1 MSTAD
6 FSTFSASSPF
16 KEYKWFNSHSVQQE
30 VHCGVCRLDL
40 PVSLDIHT
48 SKVPQ
53 DLWIGAQ
60 IICHGIPL
68 HEGVLHTSFA
78 LSDGHLNALV
88 WNTLLNFQV
97 KIKDLS
103 IDASIVFTAW
113 DPSGAVGGN
122 VYGVTTLAL
131 FDQNDRLKSG
141 HQKLLFYPTNNF
153 DSDQL
158 NSRTS
163 LFTENFSG
171 ECNAGYLKKFANGE
185 NYAPH
190 SKHDQ
195 AFLMEK
201 RLEEYERNTS
211 SANNINR
218 KPLQGI
224 TNNSIGSSSLLN
236 TTNWLDVM
244 SKARMEAI
252 LEDVLLPDISGL
264 QGFKK
269 SRDVCSRRQRTKS
282 SSIFSSEER
291 NLHQLFCLVIELPF
305 PPHPILYKD
314 RRYTGVS
321 EHIPPST
328 LAQMMPPGCGVVVEK
343 ETDNKKNLSNTS
355 DYNNNNTSQR
365 HGNTSPATILEFSL
379 IGGLTGAGNV
389 SGTTLGLPG
398 GSGGSAAFTGASLC
412 FIADWDMDN
421 ENLAEQQYRCLAH
434 DILRGK
440 LDASVKPSLEDRSK
454 IDKILNAAGTLMV
467 FEEMDLLYR
476 YRYFLTENKKAL
488 LKFLLSV
495 DWTVESE
502 VAEVPLLLAQWK
514 KKAPLDVSDA
524 LRLLG
529 KEKAFQSLIVRQY
542 AVETLRSATDEE
554 LLTFLLQL
562 VQALRYEP
570 AIGVTAEV
578 GENVTTLRLQDDSS
592 YNVASSFSSSF
603 AWTRLGMSTSIA
615 GIGITSM
622 QNNSDRKNNTP
633 NNSSTELGHHGA
645 GLVSPLAQFL
655 IDRAC
660 ASPIVANFFYWY
672 LKVETEDLEPAGL
685 LFRQIFDSF
694 LIQLA
699 SSTSSPSRSNLNGLS
714 GSDSKDGNK
723 VVDVVQGAECA
734 LQLYSLNEYIT
745 AIVDCHSVAR
755 AVSGRKDVKQAA
767 LRKLLKERGLEKI
780 PCQIEGRV
788 KQKDC
793 SFFSYLQFI
802 LYTITNI

>member
-30 VHCGVCRLDL
+30 LHCGVCRLDL
-40 PVSLDIHT
+40 PASIDIHT

-60 IICHGIPL
+60 VICHGIPL

-78 LSDGHLNALV
+78 LSDGHINALV

-113 DPSGAVGGN
+113 DPSSCVGGD

-131 FDQNDRLKSG
+131 FDQNGRLKSG
-141 HQKLLFYPTNNF
+141 HQKLLFYPTNSIDTN
-153 DSDQL
+153 QL
-158 NSRTS
+158 NSKTS
-163 LFTENFSG
+163 LFTEDFSG
-171 ECNAGYLKKFANGE
+171 ECNAGYLKKYANGE
-185 NYAPH
+185 HYAPH
-190 SKHDQ
+190 SKYDQ

-201 RLEEYERNTS
+201 RLEEYERNS
-211 SANNINR
+211 ISASNVYR
-218 KPLQGI
+218 KPTQAVM
-224 TNNSIGSSSLLN
+224 NNGSGSSSSSSSC
-236 TTNWLDVM
+236 NWLDIL

-252 LEDVLLPDISGL
+252 LEDVLLPDVSGL
-264 QGFKK
+264 SGSRG

-282 SSIFSSEER
+282 SLIFSSEER
-291 NLHQLFCLVIELPF
+291 DLHHLFCLIIELPF
-305 PPHPILYKD
+305 SPHPILHKD

-343 ETDNKKNLSNTS
+343 ETDKKNLSNTS
-355 DYNNNNTSQR
+355 DYHNYAAQS
-365 HGNTSPATILEFSL
+365 TILEFSL
-379 IGGLTGAGNV
+379 IGGLTGTGNV
-389 SGTTLGLPG
+389 NATALGLQ
-398 GSGGSAAFTGASLC
+398 GGSAAFTGASLC
-412 FIADWDMDN
+412 FIADWDMDQ

-440 LDASVKPSLEDRSK
+440 LDASIKPSLEDRGK

-570 AIGVTAEV
+570 AIGVNAEV
-578 GENVTTLRLQDDSS
+578 GENVSTLRLQDESS
-592 YNVASSFSSSF
+592 YNIASSFSSSF
-603 AWTRLGMSTSIA
+603 AWTRLGMSTSAA
-615 GIGITSM
+615 GIGITSI
-622 QNNSDRKNNTP
+622 QNNSDRKSTP
-633 NNSSTELGHHGA
+633 NNSSTVLGHHGA

-660 ASPIVANFFYWY
+660 ASPIVANFLYWY
-672 LKVETEDLEPAGL
+672 LKVETEDQEPAGL

-699 SSTSSPSRSNLNGLS
+699 SSTSTPSRNNLS
-714 GSDSKDGNK
+714 GSDSKDGNGNNNTVNK

-734 LQLYSLNEYIT
+734 LQLYALNEYIS
-745 AIVDCHSVAR
+745 AIFECHSVAR
-755 AVSGRKDVKQAA
+755 AVSGRRDVKQAA

-780 PCQIEGRV
+780 PCQIEGL
-788 KQKDC
+788 KNHC
-793 SFFSYLQFI
+793 H
-802 LYTITNI
+802 